1 MEFVGLLKGKVKV
14 YKSGL
19 HSITKLFEMQDFA
32 SSSCSEKKIHI
43 SHLTKSLSIHIQGI
57 SDITQFNILTSLL
70 AINYYPLLNVK

>member
-32 SSSCSEKKIHI
+32 VASCSEKKNPYFTLNQNHSPFI
-43 SHLTKSLSIHIQGI
+43 SKESEILHCLT
-57 SDITQFNILTSLL
+57 
-70 AINYYPLLNVK
+70 Y